1 MSTKITPPQPV
12 IVWSG
17 EVRSLVSLLLF
28 VHLFAVFVAVTTY
41 TRPSGL
47 QERLHEVFAPYLR
60 TLHLTAFPV
69 THPFARYHLTHALP
83 TDVDFTC
90 EVDFTGPSG
99 PQTVTI
105 PERPLWPRIR
115 LRRYQALANATGAL
129 TDEEADEDLGGILPR
144 AIAGSVLKS
153 NGATE
158 GTFRCRAHYLPLIE
172 QMSEVDGGRSAPLE
186 NFRVT
191 YEAQVIVS
199 GGTVELLKKS
209 TTLEVAP
216 IETRPASPSG
226 TSPVRPTP

>member
-1 MSTKITPPQPV
+1 MSTKAPQPPPV
-12 IVWSG
+12 IAWSS

-28 VHLFAVFVAVTTY
+28 IHLFVVFVAVTTY

-47 QERLHEVFAPYLR
+47 QERLHELFSPYLR
-60 TLHLTAFPV
+60 TLHLSAFPV
-69 THPFARYHLTHALP
+69 TYPFARYHLTHALP

-90 EVDFTGPSG
+90 EVDYKGPEG
-99 PQTVTI
+99 RQTVTI

-115 LRRYQALANATGAL
+115 QRRYQALANAAGAL

-153 NGATE
+153 HGATE
-158 GTFRCRAHYLPLIE
+158 GTFRCRAHYLALID
-172 QMSEVDGGRSAPLE
+172 QMTEVDAGRRGPLE

-191 YEAQVIVS
+191 YEAQVISS

-216 IETRPASPSG
+216 IETRPTNPGGNA
-226 TSPVRPTP
+226 PVRPTP